1 MTSQNVT
8 QIYNDQIDNN
18 MIASKKNENNFADD
32 SVVWLTDEN
41 SSFNKLNIQIKDEL
55 NFKMDDKIKI

>member
-1 MTSQNVT
+1 LTSQNVT

>member
-18 MIASKKNENNFADD
+18 MIASKENENNFADD
-32 SVVWLTDEN
+32 SVVRLTDEN
-41 SSFNKLNIQIKDEL
+41 SSFNNLNIQIKDEL
-55 NFKMDDKIKI
+55 NYKMDDKIKI